1 MPKGATMREEMIT
14 HPLITQYSEMV
25 ERERA
30 FVLEQIQRY
39 KPKKIVE
46 IGIAAGANS
55 VLILDFLFSNN
66 FLDSTSL
73 YALDYNTTYYR
84 DLYGG
89 GEHNRKSGFLVQEI
103 IPHLS
108 SYYHLY
114 TGRFCAN
121 HLDKIGSEIDFCI
134 IDTVHSAPG
143 EAFDF
148 LMVLP
153 YLAPNAVIIL
163 HDIAYHCL
171 APNKYS
177 HICALLFLSLVGKKE
192 IPSQYTPYE
201 NIFQNI
207 GSCVLAPQQNNYFD
221 LYFRILHMPWEYM
234 PSAEDLSVIKN
245 HILKH
250 YGESFVTA
258 FEHIVALQNKWWL
271 QEPKLPFLKKL
282 RRKIKSKIKHLLMP

>member
-1 MPKGATMREEMIT
+1 M
-14 HPLITQYSEMV
+14 HLII
-25 ERERA
+25 
-30 FVLEQIQRY
+30 IQHI
-39 KPKKIVE
+39 IV
-46 IGIAAGANS
+46 I
-55 VLILDFLFSNN
+55 
-66 FLDSTSL
+66 
-73 YALDYNTTYYR
+73 YA
-84 DLYGG
+84 G
-89 GEHNRKSGFLVQEI
+89 GEEYNRKSGFLVQEI

-114 TGRFCAN
+114 TGGFCAN
-121 HLDKIGSEIDFCI
+121 HLDKIGGEIDFCI

-177 HICALLFLSLVGKKE
+177 HICALLFLSLVGEKK
-192 IPSQYTPYE
+192 IPSQYAPYE

-207 GSCVLAPQQNNYFD
+207 GSCVLASQQNDYLD

-234 PSAEDLSVIKN
+234 PSEEDLSIFKN

-250 YGESFVTA
+250 YGESFATA
-258 FEHIVALQNKWWL
+258 FEHIVALQKKWWS
-271 QEPKLPFLKKL
+271 QKPKLPFFKRL
-282 RRKIKSKIKHLLMP
+282 RRKIKREIQNLLTH

>member
-1 MPKGATMREEMIT
+1 MKEQMIT
-14 HPLITQYSEMV
+14 HPLIAQYSEMV

-30 FVLEQIQRY
+30 FVLEQIQKY

-66 FLDSTSL
+66 LLVSTSL
-73 YALDYNTTYYR
+73 YALDYNTTYYL
-84 DLYGG
+84 DLCGG
-89 GEHNRKSGFLVQEI
+89 GEYNRKSGFLVQEI

-114 TGRFCAN
+114 TGGFCAN
-121 HLDKIGSEIDFCI
+121 HLDKIGGEIDFCI

-177 HICALLFLSLVGKKE
+177 HICALLFLSLVGEKK
-192 IPSQYTPYE
+192 IPSQYAPYE

-207 GSCVLAPQQNNYFD
+207 GSCMLASQQNDYLD
-221 LYFRILHMPWEYM
+221 LYFRILHIPWEYM
-234 PSAEDLSVIKN
+234 PSEEDLSIFKN

-250 YGESFVTA
+250 YGESFATT
-258 FEHIVALQNKWWL
+258 FEHIVALQKKWWS
-271 QEPKLPFLKKL
+271 QKPKLPFFKRL
-282 RRKIKSKIKHLLMP
+282 RRKIKREIQNLFTH